1 MPVKYNIIE
10 SKKLVYAIGS
20 GHVTLSDLMGH
31 MDELSH
37 DPNYKAPMKKLVD
50 YRQVNHLDLSMEASE
65 IFAAKKAELKEVFHK
80 EKCAIVAT
88 KDINFGTARV
98 HNALIDSSGIE
109 TAVFRDLEKALAWL
123 EIELD
128 DDELILD

>member
-1 MPVKYNIIE
+1 MPVRYKIIE
-10 SKKLVYAIGS
+10 SKKLVYALGS
-20 GHVTLSDLMGH
+20 DTVTLSDLMSH

-50 YRQVNHLDLSMEASE
+50 YRQITHLDLSMEESE
-65 IFAAKKAELKEVFHK
+65 LFAIKKAELKETFHK

-88 KDINFGTARV
+88 KDINYGTARV

-109 TAVFRDLEKALAWL
+109 TAVFRDLNKALAWL
-123 EIELD
+123 EIELN
-128 DDELILD
+128 DDELIPD

>member
-1 MPVKYNIIE
+1 MPVRYKIIA
-10 SKKLVYAIGS
+10 SKKLVYALGS
-20 GHVTLSDLMGH
+20 GHVTLSDLMSH
-31 MDELSH
+31 MNELSH

-50 YRQVNHLDLSMEASE
+50 YRQVNHLDLSMEDSE
-65 IFAAKKAELKEVFHK
+65 SFAAKKAELKEEFHK

-98 HNALIDSSGIE
+98 HNALIESLGIE
-109 TAVFRDLEKALAWL
+109 TAVFRDLKKALAWL

-128 DDELILD
+128 DNELIID